1 MRSVFSRG
9 SRKAA
14 AWLLIVV
21 LLAPAAY
28 ASDTT
33 GEVSLWTE
41 FLLWLQAGIGVP
53 EDAEADDVSFS
64 VWLMGRIHIPG
75 G

>member
-1 MRSVFSRG
+1 MRSVFSRA

-28 ASDTT
+28 ASDIA
-33 GEVSLWTE
+33 EDVSLWAE
-41 FLLWLQAGIGVP
+41 FLIWLQAGMGIPAGIT
-53 EDAEADDVSFS
+53 ADDVGFTI
-64 VWLMGRIHIPG
+64 WLMGRIHIPG

>member
-1 MRSVFSRG
+1 MRSVSSRG

-28 ASDTT
+28 GADTA
-33 GEVSLWTE
+33 EDVSLWAE
-41 FLLWLQAGIGVP
+41 FLLWFQGRIDIPNG
-53 EDAEADDVSFS
+53 DSADDVSFS
-64 VWLMGRIHIPG
+64 VWLMGRIGIPG

>member
-1 MRSVFSRG
+1 MRSVSFRG

-28 ASDTT
+28 ASNTT
-33 GEVSLWTE
+33 HNVSLWAE
-41 FLLWLQAGIGVP
+41 FVAWLHVGIGVP
-53 EDAEADDVSFS
+53 SDAAADHAGFT
-64 VWLMGRIHIPG
+64 VWLMGRITIPNG
-75 G
+75 

>member
-1 MRSVFSRG
+1 MQSVLFRG

-28 ASDTT
+28 ASNTSDD
-33 GEVSLWTE
+33 VSLWAE
-41 FLLWLQAGIGVP
+41 FLAWLQVGIGVP
-53 EDAEADDVSFS
+53 TDATADDAGFTA
-64 VWLMGRIHIPG
+64 WLMGRITIPG